1 MQRQTVMSPKRK
13 KKERGKNKR
22 STTLRNTPCTLSVF
36 PVLCPI
42 HATNHEN
49 SEVNTVNKGTEWMK

>member
-1 MQRQTVMSPKRK
+1 MQRQTVTSK
-13 KKERGKNKR
+13 KKKKKVRGKKTKKR

-36 PVLCPI
+36 PVLC